1 MGGALLMAII
11 VAMLVHAKL
20 TPKTTVQDV
29 TTSNEV
35 LVASRKIMTGEK
47 LKQEDVRWVGWPD
60 GALYNGVYRHK
71 DYPEGTPLPVFDV
84 PIRRDIES
92 GEPITS
98 QAIIADLKGG
108 GNNFLAAS
116 IAPGMRAMG
125 VPVTLERS
133 VGGFLAPGDHV
144 DLILSYSP
152 SIPGDAQQYADPL
165 VSHFATQIILSNVK
179 ILAVDQNSRPDDKG
193 GARTSVRSITV
204 EVTKEGA
211 QTIALAEQMGEI
223 TLALR
228 RMGEQDVPESTVSPI
243 ITDATTSEI
252 LKRLNKITA
261 QTKAVSNKMRIY
273 SGTAVT
279 NIPVRPSATGDNGE
293 RQ

>member
-1 MGGALLMAII
+1 MGGALLMAIV

-20 TPKTTVQDV
+20 QPNTGVQDV
-29 TTSNEV
+29 SSSNEV
-35 LVASRKIMTGEK
+35 LVASRKILAGEK
-47 LKQEDVRWVGWPD
+47 LKQEDTHWVGWPD
-60 GALYNGVYRHK
+60 SALYNGVYRHK
-71 DYPEGTPLPVFDV
+71 DYPEGTPLPVYDV
-84 PIRRDIES
+84 PVRRDIES

-98 QAIIADLKGG
+98 QAIIADVKG

-144 DLILSYSP
+144 DLILSYAPQIP
-152 SIPGDAQQYADPL
+152 SDAQPYAPPL
-165 VSHFATQIILSNVK
+165 VSHFATQVILSNVK
-179 ILAVDQNSRPDDKG
+179 VLAVDQTSHPDEKG
-193 GARTSVRSITV
+193 DARSSVRSITV

-211 QTIALAEQMGEI
+211 QTIALALQMGEI
-223 TLALR
+223 SLALR
-228 RMGEQDVPESTVSPI
+228 RIGEQDVPESTVTPI

-252 LKRLNKITA
+252 LKRLNKITS

-273 SGTAVT
+273 SGTSVT
-279 NIPVRPSATGDNGE
+279 NIPVRPAAPADNSE